1 MIDMPYYVFLFAG
14 KFVLYCSLYF
24 ILYIFLLG
32 MILILKPTYCN
43 KTLKIFKCWIIY
55 IFLINIESYFRIH
68 LNLIQFFTFINSQ
81 YLLTLYYN
89 VTLMK
94 TVNKPVY
101 IAASL
106 LAILSVVAVSSSGN
120 FNVFAQGTDFPITIV
135 PGGSTLTEKAYNPPA
150 PQEVKVGQKVIWT
163 NDDSVQH
170 TITSG
175 TTGSPDSGKEF
186 DSGLTK
192 LLSKGDTFEHT
203 FAAAGEFPY
212 YCQLH
217 PQMSGT
223 IVVK

>member
-1 MIDMPYYVFLFAG
+1 LF
-14 KFVLYCSLYF
+14 KKSHQRR
-24 ILYIFLLG
+24 
-32 MILILKPTYCN
+32 
-43 KTLKIFKCWIIY
+43 
-55 IFLINIESYFRIH
+55 INAYHGESYFKIR
-68 LNLIQFFTFINSQ
+68 LNLIEVFSFIISQ
-81 YLLTLYYN
+81 YLLTLYCN
-89 VTLMK
+89 IVLMK
-94 TVNKPVY
+94 MVNKPVY

-106 LAILSVVAVSSSGN
+106 LAILSVVAISSSGN
-120 FNVFAQGTDFPITIV
+120 FNVFAQGADFPVSIV
-135 PGGSTLTEKAYNPPA
+135 PGASTLTDKAYSPA
-150 PQEVKVGQKVIWT
+150 SPQEVKVGQKVVWT
-163 NDDSVQH
+163 NNDSVQH

-217 PQMSGT
+217 PQMSGK